1 MNLNKAGRASLGA
14 TPRLLIVED
23 EAVLRRVLGDYY
35 ARRGMQVSVA
45 GSIAAARR
53 LLAERVFDLFLI
65 DVQLPDGDGLGLL
78 GSVSRERALAMSSRP
93 DPDRYER
100 LGIRHLAKPFDLSAL
115 TQTFQEML
123 ETAPP

>member
-1 MNLNKAGRASLGA
+1 MGA

-93 DPDRYER
+93 DPDRFEQ

-115 TQTFQEML
+115 TQALQEML
-123 ETAPP
+123 ETGPP

>member
-1 MNLNKAGRASLGA
+1 M
-14 TPRLLIVED
+14 IVED
-23 EAVLRRVLGDYY
+23 EPGLRRVLGDYY

-45 GSIAAARR
+45 DSIAAAQR
-53 LLAERVFDLFLI
+53 LLTERVFDLFLI

-93 DPDRYER
+93 DPDRFER
-100 LGIRHLAKPFDLSAL
+100 LGIRHLAKPFDLPTL
-115 TQTFQEML
+115 TQALQEML